1 MFGMGIARVV
11 MAGQRL
17 GIYRRLARAPAAE
30 SALAE
35 ACGLDEAG
43 LRHLLRCLTALGHL
57 AESGG
62 KYALT
67 QRARK
72 WLDPES
78 PSYIGSFLEF
88 NNDQWEWWSSLEQ
101 TLQGSASR
109 DIHAHEADDPY
120 WRRYITA
127 MFELAR
133 LSAPEIASR
142 IPLPAGATRILDA
155 AGGHGWYAAEICRRN
170 PGSEAVVIDLP
181 GSARIG
187 REIIAASG
195 MSERVR
201 HVEGN
206 VLTDDLGGLYD
217 AALCFQLIHHLT
229 PEQNRSLFLRIA
241 EALKPGGILAV
252 LDYFEPARA
261 QKPDSAAFLGLHFY
275 LTSSATTYTVEDL
288 KGWLA
293 SAGFT
298 PRRRSRLRSI
308 PLQQLYESRKQ

>member
-1 MFGMGIARVV
+1 MGIARVV

-17 GIYRRLARAPAAE
+17 GIYRRLAYAPATE

-35 ACGLDEAG
+35 SCRLEEVG
-43 LRHLLRCLTALGHL
+43 LRHLLRCLTVLGHV

-62 KYALT
+62 QYALSKP
-67 QRARK
+67 ARK

-78 PSYIGSFLEF
+78 PAYIGSFLEF
-88 NNDQWEWWSSLEQ
+88 NYDQWEWWSGIERS
-101 TLQGSASR
+101 LQGYASR
-109 DIHAHEADDPY
+109 DIHAHGPDDPY
-120 WRRYITA
+120 WRRYIRA

-142 IPLPAGATRILDA
+142 ISLPGGSARILDA
-155 AGGHGWYAAEICRRN
+155 AGGHGWHAAEICRRN
-170 PGSEAVVIDLP
+170 PAAEALVIDLP
-181 GSARIG
+181 GSARVG
-187 REIIAASG
+187 REIIAETG

-201 HVEGN
+201 HVEGD
-206 VLTDDLGGLYD
+206 VMTDDLGGPYD
-217 AALCFQLIHHLT
+217 AVLCFQLIHHLL
-229 PEQNRSLFLRIA
+229 PEQNQSLFKRIA
-241 EALKPGGILAV
+241 GALKPGGILAV

-275 LTSSATTYTVEDL
+275 LTSSATTHAVDEL

-298 PRRRSRLRSI
+298 PPRRSRLRTI
-308 PLQQLYESRKQ
+308 PLQQLYQCRKQ